1 MRNIKMI
8 VEYDG
13 TDYHGF
19 QKQPE
24 LPTIQGALEKGI
36 REMTGAQINLDFAS
50 RTDAGVHA
58 TGQVINFR
66 LDGRIPVKNIPKIL
80 NHHLPPDIKI
90 IEAVEIPFDF
100 DARRAAKSRSYVYNL
115 YRGQDLPVFLRKYV
129 HQLEFPL
136 DLRRVQAA
144 ALHLLGEHDFTSFS
158 SAETEVENFVRR
170 IFEIQVLEN
179 AHGLISIRVRANSFL
194 NKMVRAIVGTLL
206 DVGRGRRTAD
216 EVKKIREARNRSAR
230 GGSPFAPPHGL
241 CLIEVKY

>member
-1 MRNIKMI
+1 
-8 VEYDG
+8 
-13 TDYHGF
+13 
-19 QKQPE
+19 
-24 LPTIQGALEKGI
+24 
-36 REMTGAQINLDFAS
+36 
-50 RTDAGVHA
+50 
-58 TGQVINFR
+58 
-66 LDGRIPVKNIPKIL
+66 
-80 NHHLPPDIKI
+80 
-90 IEAVEIPFDF
+90 
-100 DARRAAKSRSYVYNL
+100 
-115 YRGQDLPVFLRKYV
+115 
-129 HQLEFPL
+129 
-136 DLRRVQAA
+136 VQAA